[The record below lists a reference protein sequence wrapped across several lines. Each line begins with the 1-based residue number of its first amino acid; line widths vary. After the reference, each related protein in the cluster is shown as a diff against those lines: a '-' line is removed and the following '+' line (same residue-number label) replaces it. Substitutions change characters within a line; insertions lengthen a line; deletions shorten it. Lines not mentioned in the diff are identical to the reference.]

1 MQVNTIDIMK
11 SSGEKVKF
19 SLDKLRASLKSI
31 GAHHQTINQIVDNV
45 RDELYHGISTKEI
58 YNSAFAILKKNKN
71 FLASKY
77 KLKKAIY
84 KLGATGSPFELFI
97 GALLKYSG
105 YKTEI
110 DIVLQGPCVPHEV
123 DVMAYKNNKTSIIE
137 CK

>member
-19 SLDKLRASLKSI
+19 SLDKLKASLKRI
-31 GAHHQTINQIVDNV
+31 GAHHQTINQVVDNV
-45 RDELYHGISTKEI
+45 KEELYHGISTKEI

-71 FLASKY
+71 YLASKY

-84 KLGATGSPFELFI
+84 KLGPTGSPFEPSI

-110 DIVLQGPCVPHEV
+110 DMVLQGPCVTQEV
-123 DVMAYKNNKTSIIE
+123 NVKATRII
-137 CK
+137 KLVL